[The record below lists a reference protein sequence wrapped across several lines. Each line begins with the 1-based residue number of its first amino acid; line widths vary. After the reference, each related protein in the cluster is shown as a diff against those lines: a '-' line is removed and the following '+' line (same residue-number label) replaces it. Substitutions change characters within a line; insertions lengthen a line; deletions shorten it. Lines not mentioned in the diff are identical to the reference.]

1 VRIKISNEDKNY
13 QILRFNFNL
22 KDMDYINQKPL
33 QSLQYYEDSLILNH
47 LDKLQNK
54 TEHELS
60 QVEGLKNLPDITI

>member
-1 VRIKISNEDKNY
+1 
-13 QILRFNFNL
+13 
-22 KDMDYINQKPL
+22 MDYINQKPL